1 MVSGLSTKFV
11 RNKRAKDVPSCRCAV
26 PRDFFP
32 EVNNTFFTIFICSNE
47 TKFIYNLASFFLT
60 TKFTNFNNCIS
71 LCINIYFQEYYYYK
85 IQFFLQSPITFLSP
99 LLNFSSSDF
108 HEEARAI
115 REEEKLAWKLP
126 ASRKIGKEKKKGERG
141 REKEAEIPTQIRE
154 TRKLGSSISRRKEGS
169 SGTRT
174 ADFYFCVS
182 LIPLSFFRLF
192 LGGSSPLRLLIFFI
206 CEPGRGI

>member
-1 MVSGLSTKFV
+1 M
-11 RNKRAKDVPSCRCAV
+11 
-26 PRDFFP
+26 
-32 EVNNTFFTIFICSNE
+32 
-47 TKFIYNLASFFLT
+47 
-60 TKFTNFNNCIS
+60 
-71 LCINIYFQEYYYYK
+71 K

-99 LLNFSSSDF
+99 FLNFSSSDF

-126 ASRKIGKEKKKGERG
+126 ASRKIGKEKKKGKGKGERG

-192 LGGSSPLRLLIFFI
+192 LGIVPPSAFSFSLFASRGEGYRVLGTRLYRYRTPPHQDGGVL
-206 CEPGRGI
+206 GRSGGEIS